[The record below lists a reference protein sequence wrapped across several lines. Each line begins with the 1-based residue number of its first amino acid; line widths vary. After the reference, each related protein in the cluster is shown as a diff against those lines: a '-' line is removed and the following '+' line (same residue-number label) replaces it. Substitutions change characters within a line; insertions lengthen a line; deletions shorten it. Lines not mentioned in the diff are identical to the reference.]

1 MRQKYSITVADVT
14 MNIVCDETQDTVNT
28 AVSRLDSQLRA
39 LTSDKSHHCTKTEA
53 ALLTA
58 LDYVAQCLHLQERV
72 KELEDFVH
80 RTDPTGGTF
89 EASLLRGEN
98 ETLRAELQVSRGSY
112 DALLQ
117 DNATLFQLNAKL
129 VRQNNESNARA
140 DRMHDQV
147 LSILTEVR
155 ELRQRLAAMCVETRE
170 PSPNYT
176 AYEAEPSIEITP
188 HEQQTTHKYEQM
200 DIDEILNTAP
210 RPAARATSPTGH
222 PLEGS
227 AAQGAPIEET
237 DRLADMQAIG
247 TQHHD

>member
-1 MRQKYSITVADVT
+1 MRQKFSITVADVT
-14 MNIVCDETQDTVNT
+14 MNIVCDENQQTVDT
-28 AVSRLDSQLRA
+28 AVTNLDNQIRA

-53 ALLTA
+53 ALLSA
-58 LDYVAQCLHLQERV
+58 LDYATQCLHLQARV

-80 RTDPTGGTF
+80 AADPTGGTF

-98 ETLRAELQVSRGSY
+98 ETLRSELQVSRGAY

-155 ELRQRLAAMCVETRE
+155 ELRERNRRRWNPHHGSPGTRH
-170 PSPNYT
+170 YR
-176 AYEAEPSIEITP
+176 
-188 HEQQTTHKYEQM
+188 QQS
-200 DIDEILNTAP
+200 
-210 RPAARATSPTGH
+210 R
-222 PLEGS
+222 
-227 AAQGAPIEET
+227 
-237 DRLADMQAIG
+237 
-247 TQHHD
+247 

>member
-1 MRQKYSITVADVT
+1 MRQKFSITVADVT
-14 MNIVCDETQDTVNT
+14 MNIVCDETKETVD
-28 AVSRLDSQLRA
+28 AAAAELDAQIRA
-39 LTSDKSHHCTKTEA
+39 LTSDTAHHCTKTEA
-53 ALLTA
+53 ALLSG
-58 LDYVAQCLHLQERV
+58 LDFATRCIHLRE
-72 KELEDFVH
+72 KINELEELVH
-80 RTDPTGGTF
+80 RVDPTGGTF

-155 ELRQRLAAMCVETRE
+155 ELRERLASMCVETRD
-170 PSPNYT
+170 PSPTYT
-176 AYEAEPSIEITP
+176 ACEPEPEIEVTP
-188 HEQQTTHKYEQM
+188 NEQQITRKYEQM
-200 DIDEILNTAP
+200 DLDDILNTAP
-210 RPAARATSPTGH
+210 HLSRPTAAH

-227 AAQGAPIEET
+227 AADGAPVGE
-237 DRLADMQAIG
+237 ADSYR
-247 TQHHD
+247 HNV